1 MRDTLYLEI
10 KQKYSVKDKVCYKGK
25 PYKIIGRKFDP
36 SFFIL
41 VGLDRQI
48 EIVHKQYLTK
58 IEL

>member
-1 MRDTLYLEI
+1 MTALR
-10 KQKYSVKDKVCYKGK
+10 VKDKVCYEGK

-48 EIVHKQYLTK
+48 EVVHKQYLTK

>member
-1 MRDTLYLEI
+1 MVVLR
-10 KQKYSVKDKVCYKGK
+10 VKDKVCYKGK
-25 PYKIIGRKFDP
+25 PYKIIGRRLEP

-41 VGLDRQI
+41 IGLDRQI